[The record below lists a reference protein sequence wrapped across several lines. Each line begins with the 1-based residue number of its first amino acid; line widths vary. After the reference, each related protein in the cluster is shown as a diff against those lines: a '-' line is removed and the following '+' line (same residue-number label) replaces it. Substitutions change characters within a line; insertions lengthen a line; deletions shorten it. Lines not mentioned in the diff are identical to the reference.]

1 MPLRYTKVER
11 MDTSFEVAI
20 SWLLSYSY
28 SYSMKWYSYSMRF
41 FRVRV
46 RVLLTR
52 STSTKNLGK
61 SRIETPRYSNIATS
75 KDTSPRSRRGVV
87 LIAALATLAIV
98 SALIA
103 VGVGMSLRSRQS
115 RKTERDRVQLELLC
129 DAGIRRTAQ
138 RLQQDPSYAGEAW
151 LELDGLYP
159 ETRMRVL
166 IEPGP
171 SSSTEGNLSPRRTFT
186 IRAIL
191 EGRSHSPETMQR
203 SRTHTFFTSSN

>member
-1 MPLRYTKVER
+1 MMPLRYFKVEP
-11 MDTSFEVAI
+11 MDA
-20 SWLLSYSY
+20 
-28 SYSMKWYSYSMRF
+28 
-41 FRVRV
+41 
-46 RVLLTR
+46 
-52 STSTKNLGK
+52 G
-61 SRIETPRYSNIATS
+61 PR
-75 KDTSPRSRRGVV
+75 RRRGVV
-87 LIAALATLAIV
+87 LIAALATLAIA

-115 RKTERDRVQLELLC
+115 RKTERDRIQLELLC
-129 DAGIRRTAQ
+129 DAGLRRTAQ

-151 LELDGLYP
+151 LQLEGLYP

-171 SSSTEGNLSPRRTFT
+171 ALSTDGIPAPSRTFT

-203 SRTHTFFTSSN
+203 SRTHTFFTSAN